1 MLFPES
7 CFKSLN
13 QAIISGVLC
22 KITNYTCKPTSE
34 FQMTLMIIT
43 LSKGSNDTSII
54 NILHNYFPN
63 IDSAQEFKAGKLEGL
78 IYQS

>member
-1 MLFPES
+1 MLFPDS

-34 FQMTLMIIT
+34 FQMTQVL
-43 LSKGSNDTSII
+43 
-54 NILHNYFPN
+54 
-63 IDSAQEFKAGKLEGL
+63 
-78 IYQS
+78 